1 MKLLTSLKRV
11 VKFGWQNFYRDKGL
25 SVVSIF
31 VLVITISLFT
41 FMFLLRGVSDAI
53 IADIEDKAD
62 MTIDFEVMVK
72 EEKILEIKDEIAE
85 EFNIN
90 GMEYVSRED
99 ARVEFIERFGD
110 RPSIMESLEEVGNPF
125 PASINIKAGD
135 PQIYQE
141 VSDFLEE
148 TYPELIYAADFHGR
162 RDVIHGIF
170 MVTEEVRN
178 GVLISSIIFGIIAF
192 LLVLNTIKLA
202 IYGMKE
208 EIHVMGLVGSSNMFI
223 QGSFITQGALL
234 GIFSAVVSFVLFLVI
249 AFLIPETYNIT
260 FDMNLYRYLLSNI
273 PVVAMVQILLG
284 AGLGIISSFLA
295 TMRHLK

>member
-1 MKLLTSLKRV
+1 M
-11 VKFGWQNFYRDKGL
+11 
-25 SVVSIF
+25 
-31 VLVITISLFT
+31 
-41 FMFLLRGVSDAI
+41 
-53 IADIEDKAD
+53 
-62 MTIDFEVMVK
+62 
-72 EEKILEIKDEIAE
+72 
-85 EFNIN
+85 
-90 GMEYVSRED
+90 
-99 ARVEFIERFGD
+99 
-110 RPSIMESLEEVGNPF
+110 
-125 PASINIKAGD
+125 
-135 PQIYQE
+135 
-141 VSDFLEE
+141 
-148 TYPELIYAADFHGR
+148 
-162 RDVIHGIF
+162 
-170 MVTEEVRN
+170 
-178 GVLISSIIFGIIAF
+178 
-192 LLVLNTIKLA
+192 LVLNTIKLA